1 MKNTLIDKGE
11 DNQKEEINVF
21 DDVIKR
27 ISPKLKGITKK
38 LNRYHSFIDD
48 DDLFQEALIYLWNNL
63 NTGKLIGKTDSY
75 VLQGC
80 YFHLRNYLRKV
91 RDKFEQVSLYD
102 FIDEDGNLFLDVLST
117 NRLENFEKE
126 ENEIL
131 QDDNLTEREKKVLA
145 FLLEG
150 LTLREIGEK
159 IGVSHVMVVK
169 IKKNLRKK
177 LSGYQN

>member
-27 ISPKLKGITKK
+27 ISPKLKGITRK
-38 LNRYHSFIDD
+38 LNGYCSFIDD
-48 DDLFQEALIYLWNNL
+48 DDLFQEALIHLWNNF
-63 NTGKLIGKTDSY
+63 NAGELIDKTDSY

-91 RDKFEQVSLYD
+91 KDKFEQVSLD
-102 FIDEDGNLFLDVLST
+102 NFIDEDGNLFLDVLST
-117 NRLENFEKE
+117 NRLENFEEE

-131 QDDNLTEREKKVLA
+131 QDDNLTGREKEVLA

-169 IKKNLRKK
+169 IKKKLRRK